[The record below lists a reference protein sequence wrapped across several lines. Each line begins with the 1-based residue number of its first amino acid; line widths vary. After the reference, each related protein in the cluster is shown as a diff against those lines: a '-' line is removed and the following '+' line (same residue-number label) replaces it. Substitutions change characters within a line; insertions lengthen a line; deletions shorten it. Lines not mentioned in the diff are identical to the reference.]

1 MRKNT
6 DQKNSEYEQLSSNWV
21 GGRKVDEKS
30 DKKSQRKEGCTA
42 KMITLTKIL
51 LCSFFCNLIFSFFI
65 SHEAVIILQQATR
78 KTNPKA
84 NLCISDNYEIFSQK
98 CCISTTS

>member
-1 MRKNT
+1 MRPYLKLFWSAFPISPYSVGMRKNT

-51 LCSFFCNLIFSFFI
+51 FSY
-65 SHEAVIILQQATR
+65 VL
-78 KTNPKA
+78 
-84 NLCISDNYEIFSQK
+84 FSV
-98 CCISTTS
+98 T